1 MENIKIK
8 INDLE
13 NQVKKAYYERVH
25 TLGFIK
31 LMEQENSNSND
42 TDLDTL
48 EKEINIITNLME
60 TFAQN
65 RGLTFETY
73 LEKLVRGEI

>member
-1 MENIKIK
+1 MENTEIK

-13 NQVKKAYYERVH
+13 KQVKKAYYERVH
-25 TLGFIK
+25 ALGFAK
-31 LMEQENSNSND
+31 LMEQENSDSSD
-42 TDLDTL
+42 TDSDTL
-48 EKEINIITNLME
+48 EKEINVITNLME

-73 LEKLVRGEI
+73 LEKIVRGEI

>member
-1 MENIKIK
+1 MGNIEIK

-13 NQVKKAYYERVH
+13 KQVKKAYYERVH
-25 TLGFIK
+25 ALGFAK
-31 LMEQENSNSND
+31 LMEQENSDSSG
-42 TDLDTL
+42 TDSGTL
-48 EKEINIITNLME
+48 EKEINVITNLME

-73 LEKLVRGEI
+73 LEKIVRGEI